1 MFCFYEKIVLPK
13 YFSKHSVILLPDF
26 KDVIFV
32 IDIRT
37 TGDHD
42 HEIRF
47 AAAAREEFFKQRN
60 LFLAQ
65 SHASAAAEIAR
76 LNAKIEGLE
85 ADLRFA
91 RGEEADPIDGG
102 SE

>member
-1 MFCFYEKIVLPK
+1 M
-13 YFSKHSVILLPDF
+13 
-26 KDVIFV
+26 
-32 IDIRT
+32 T
-37 TGDHD
+37 TGNTMQVDPMVALQ
-42 HEIRF
+42 E
-47 AAAAREEFFKQRN
+47 ANAREEFFKQRN

-76 LNAKIEGLE
+76 LNAKIDGLE

-91 RGEEADPIDGG
+91 RGEEADLIDGG